1 MKEYQ
6 DVFTQHT
13 IDGELLADCDEEILQ
28 HELQISSKLH
38 RLKLMKIISGRHSA
52 TNILEGQSPYVAF
65 DKPQ

>member
-6 DVFTQHT
+6 DVFTQQT

-28 HELQISSKLH
+28 HELHTSSKLH
-38 RLKLMKIISGRHSA
+38 RLKLMKIISGCA
-52 TNILEGQSPYVAF
+52 MNILEGQSPYVAF